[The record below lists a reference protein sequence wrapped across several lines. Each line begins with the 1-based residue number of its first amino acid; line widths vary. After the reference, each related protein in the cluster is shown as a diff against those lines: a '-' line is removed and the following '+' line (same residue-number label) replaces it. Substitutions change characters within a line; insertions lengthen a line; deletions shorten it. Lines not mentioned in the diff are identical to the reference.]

1 MCRISWVNVV
11 TSASDRNI
19 QRYNKYYSGMNGN
32 AEYTTN
38 ASRLAKESQDLSATS
53 PYRAFK
59 SHKL

>member
-1 MCRISWVNVV
+1 MV